1 MEWWRRNKEM
11 KGKKVSGIH
20 REHHVLLYTLSTCAW
35 CNRTKKFLQEQNVE
49 YEYVDIDLL
58 NRDDREQCRQEILK
72 KGGQLLYP
80 TIIVDEKTII
90 NGFRE
95 ETLREVLGL

>member
-1 MEWWRRNKEM
+1 M

-20 REHHVLLYTLSTCAW
+20 RQHHVLLYTLSTCVW
-35 CNRTKKFLQEQNVE
+35 CNRTKKFLQQQNVE